1 MIPIELA
8 HYNVWAARLEAELQA
23 TYPRTFWMVL
33 KHAEHQVGDPWRV
46 GLPWDSGLL
55 PEFRLIAVKM
65 GSGRH
70 ISEDVPFAVVV
81 DEHMF
86 PFVVLSLGE
95 VMEQRLE
102 AMVGEG

>member
-8 HYNVWAARLEAELQA
+8 HYDVWAKRLEAELQA
-23 TYPRTFWMVL
+23 VYPRTFWMVL

-46 GLPWDSGLL
+46 ELPWDDGPL
-55 PEFRLIAVKM
+55 PRFRLIALKL

-70 ISEDVPFAVVV
+70 ISEDVPFTVVV
-81 DEHMF
+81 DEGMF

-95 VMEQRLE
+95 VMEQRLA